1 MSAPAAPPAG
11 DAAAK
16 KGGGKNKMFI
26 IGGVVLALAG
36 GGGYYYK
43 MQAAAKAAAEG
54 GEEAPA
60 KHDEKEVSPKD
71 RGLVSFDPF
80 VANLAD
86 EGGRRFV
93 RVTVQLVVKDAPQAL
108 EMTESPVLKMQAR
121 AIILELLGMQF
132 ADALVTPQGKVALRQ
147 AIAEK
152 VAEALHEIEVVDVL
166 FSDFVVQF

>member
-1 MSAPAAPPAG
+1 MSGPEPA

-16 KGGGKNKMFI
+16 KPAGGKQKII
-26 IGGVVLALAG
+26 IGVVVAALA

-43 MQAAAKAAAEG
+43 SQAAHAE
-54 GEEAPA
+54 EEKPA
-60 KHDEKEVSPKD
+60 HETKGVSPKE

-86 EGGRRFV
+86 EGGKRFV
-93 RVTVQLVVKDAPQAL
+93 RVTVQLVVADVKQSA
-108 EMTESPVLKMQAR
+108 EMTETPVLMMQAR
-121 AIILELLGMQF
+121 AIILELLGMQK
-132 ADALVTPQGKVALRQ
+132 ADALVTPEGKVALRQ
-147 AIAEK
+147 AIAER

>member
-1 MSAPAAPPAG
+1 MSAPAAPAG
-11 DAAAK
+11 EAAAK
-16 KGGGKNKMFI
+16 KGGGKNKLFM

-43 MQAAAKAAAEG
+43 TQAAAHAVEG
-54 GEEAPA
+54 AEAPP
-60 KHDEKEVSPKD
+60 KHEEEKGVSPKD

-93 RVTVQLVVKDAPQAL
+93 RVTVQLVVKDALQAT
-108 EMTESPVLKMQAR
+108 EMEESPVLKMQAR
-121 AIILELLGMQF
+121 AIILELLGMQM
-132 ADALVTPQGKVALRQ
+132 ADTLVTPPGKVALRQ

>member
-1 MSAPAAPPAG
+1 MSAPAAPAG
-11 DAAAK
+11 EAAAK
-16 KGGGKNKMFI
+16 KGGGKNKLFM

-43 MQAAAKAAAEG
+43 TQAAAHAEEG
-54 GEEAPA
+54 AEAAPA
-60 KHDEKEVSPKD
+60 HEEEKGVSPKD

-93 RVTVQLVVKDAPQAL
+93 RVTVQLVVKDALQAT
-108 EMTESPVLKMQAR
+108 EMEESPVLKMQAR

>member
-1 MSAPAAPPAG
+1 MSAPATPAG
-11 DAAAK
+11 EAAAK
-16 KGGGKNKMFI
+16 KGGGKNKLFM
-26 IGGVVLALAG
+26 IGGIVLALAG

-43 MQAAAKAAAEG
+43 TQAAHAEEG
-54 GEEAPA
+54 GEAAPA
-60 KHDEKEVSPKD
+60 HEEEKGVSPKD

-93 RVTVQLVVKDAPQAL
+93 RVTVQLVVKDALQAT
-108 EMTESPVLKMQAR
+108 EMEESPVLKMQAR
-121 AIILELLGMQF
+121 AIILELLGMQL
-132 ADALVTPQGKVALRQ
+132 ADTLVTPPGKVALRQ

>member
-1 MSAPAAPPAG
+1 MSAPAAAPADG
-11 DAAAK
+11 AK
-16 KGGGKNKMFI
+16 KAGGKNKMFM
-26 IGGVVLALAG
+26 IGGVVVALA

-43 MQAAAKAAAEG
+43 TQAAAHE
-54 GEEAPA
+54 EEAP
-60 KHDEKEVSPKD
+60 KTKEISPKE

-93 RVTVQLVVKDAPQAL
+93 RVTVQLVVGDTLQAT
-108 EMTESPVLKMQAR
+108 EMTGTPVLAMQAR
-121 AIILELLGMQF
+121 AIILELLSMQL
-132 ADALVTPQGKVALRQ
+132 ADTLVTPEGKIALRQ
-147 AIAEK
+147 AIAER

>member
-1 MSAPAAPPAG
+1 MSTPPAA
-11 DAAAK
+11 DKAAP

-26 IGGVVLALAG
+26 AGGVVAALA

-43 MQAAAKAAAEG
+43 TQAAAHDAAPVERTI
-54 GEEAPA
+54 
-60 KHDEKEVSPKD
+60 SPKE

-93 RVTVQLVVKDAPQAL
+93 RATVQLVVGDAGQAA
-108 EMTESPVLKMQAR
+108 EMTGTPVMAMQAR
-121 AIILELLGMQF
+121 AVILELLGRQL
-132 ADALVTPQGKVALRQ
+132 AESLVTPEGKVALRQ
-147 AIAEK
+147 AIAER
-152 VAEALHEIEVVDVL
+152 VADALHEIEVVDVL

>member
-1 MSAPAAPPAG
+1 MSAPAAPPA
-11 DAAAK
+11 DAAK
-16 KGGGKNKMFI
+16 KGGGRNKLVM

-36 GGGYYYK
+36 GGFYYYK
-43 MQAAAKAAAEG
+43 TQATAHAEEEAAAPAA
-54 GEEAPA
+54 
-60 KHDEKEVSPKD
+60 KQVSPKE

-93 RVTVQLVVKDAPQAL
+93 RVTVQLVVADAMQAA
-108 EMTESPVLKMQAR
+108 EMEEIPVLKMQAR
-121 AIILELLGMQF
+121 AIILELLGTQL
-132 ADALVTPQGKVALRQ
+132 ADTLVTPEGKVALRQ
-147 AIAEK
+147 AIAER